1 MANAIDTARLSQV
14 HFKKQVQEWKNILLR
29 GNDKDLFD
37 KYLTAFNE
45 EEQKVNEYLKSLSQ
59 ITSSSGMSVPQIA
72 DIIKVHEKLGHQ
84 YREALKKYKQTDIK
98 SAVLVDKSIRG
109 IDRQMTDDMDTMVL
123 VIKNISEKRLK
134 EMEATV
140 KTKLEAYQILSFFI
154 IFLVIASVGFGI
166 FNAWSI
172 TKDMPSEENR
182 NTSKKKKVK
191 RNI

>member
-1 MANAIDTARLSQV
+1 
-14 HFKKQVQEWKNILLR
+14 
-29 GNDKDLFD
+29 
-37 KYLTAFNE
+37 
-45 EEQKVNEYLKSLSQ
+45 
-59 ITSSSGMSVPQIA
+59 MSVPQIA
-72 DIIKVHEKLGHQ
+72 NAIKVHEELGRQ
-84 YREALKKYKQTDIK
+84 YREALKKYKQSDIK

-123 VIKNISEKRLK
+123 IIKNISEKRLK
-134 EMEATV
+134 GMEVTV
-140 KTKLEAYQILSFFI
+140 KTRLEAYQILSFFI

-182 NTSKKKKVK
+182 NSSKKKKVK